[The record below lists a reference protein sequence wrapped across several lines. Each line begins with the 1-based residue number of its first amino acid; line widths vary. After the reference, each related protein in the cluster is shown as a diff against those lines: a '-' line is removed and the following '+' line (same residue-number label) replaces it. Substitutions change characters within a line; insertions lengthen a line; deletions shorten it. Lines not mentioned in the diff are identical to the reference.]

1 MEPPNTRATR
11 TPGSKEP
18 EAHDLRRLDRK
29 GTTDTQEV
37 SPGFTKS
44 DEQRSDRAD
53 PLPHVALPQGGGAIR
68 GIGEKF
74 SVNAATGTSGL
85 SIPLTPSPGRSGFT
99 PQLELNYDSGSGN
112 GPFGFGWKLSLASI
126 TRKTDKGLPQYRDA
140 DESDVFILAGSED
153 LVPILNASGER
164 VHTLRTVCGVNYDI
178 HTYRPRIEGL
188 FSRIERWVNMATGI
202 SHWRTISTSN
212 VTTLYGYDNS
222 SSIADPAAPS
232 KVFEWMICRSWDDK
246 GNVATYSYVA
256 EDSQGIDPRQA
267 HEANRT
273 DSVRATQRYLSLVG
287 YGSMRPYLPVWNEND
302 QETPLPAE
310 WLFKVAFDYGDH
322 APNAP
327 ATERGPGWP
336 VRPDPFSFYRSTFEI
351 RTYRRVQRILYF
363 NNFPQEVTMGTD
375 CLVRSTD
382 FVYSDQQTPLDPH
395 NTIYTVLVSAT
406 QAGYRRSGTTYSS
419 RSLPP
424 LELEYTVP
432 QIQSR
437 VVTADPQSLANLPE
451 GMDGTRFQWVD
462 LDGEGISGI
471 LADWGDGWGYK
482 PNLSAANRASL
493 SDGSFETA
501 VEFGPLETVAL
512 LPSRS
517 NTAAQHFMD
526 LSGGGRLDL
535 VDFSRPAPGFFER
548 AADEDWEPFQRFD
561 SWPDIDWSDP
571 NLRFVDLTGDGLAD
585 VFITEDGVYTLY
597 PSLGEAGYGEALLT
611 RTPWDEDQGPKVV
624 MADGTETM
632 FLADMSGD
640 GLSDIVRVRNGE
652 VSYWPNLGYGRF
664 GARVSMDRAP
674 RFIDEER
681 FDPQRV
687 RLADIDGSGSAD
699 LLYIGGDGVHVCFNQ
714 SGNAWSEQTVIAV
727 FPTADKLSNVQVV
740 DLLGSGTACLVWS
753 SPLPW
758 EAGAALRYVDL
769 MGGLKPHLLK
779 LVRNNL
785 GAETR
790 VTYAPSTQFYLAD
803 KITGR
808 PWVTRL
814 PFPVQVVERV
824 EIYDWIGRNRLVTRY
839 AYHHGY
845 FDGYEREF
853 RGFGRVDQWDTE
865 EYRTDVSFPEGE
877 AVNWNAESWTPPMLT
892 RTWYHTGA
900 FEQAQAVSQQYA
912 SEYWIEPAQR
922 GVQPAATLLPDTV
935 IPTGVNPFEMQEA
948 YRSLKGQM
956 IRSEVYTQDGSPVEL
971 NPYSVT
977 EQNFTIEFLQPIGV
991 NQHAVFYAHTRESI
1005 SFHYERNPAD
1015 PRVAHELTL
1024 EVDSFGNV
1032 LRSVSVGY
1040 PRRAGYAPPEP
1051 TLTAAIQGMLAY
1063 DQGRLHVL
1071 STRNQFTNAIDEADA
1086 YRKPMPAATLVA
1098 ELTGVAPSAN
1108 ASGVTNLF
1116 GFDELSGLWQTV
1128 WDGTHDIPYESIPA
1142 SDVDGAGTPATA
1154 PTRRVVHQSRTLYR
1168 SDHLTALLPLGQLES
1183 LALPGDA
1190 YRAALTPGMLTNIFG
1205 ATVTSATLSEGAY
1218 VQLPGETAW
1227 WLPTGQVRYS
1237 SGDADP
1243 PATELAAA
1251 QANFFLPRRAI
1262 DSFGFITRADYDAY
1276 DLLTTTFTDALGNVT
1291 SAAND
1296 YRVLA
1301 PSQVTDP
1308 NGNRSQVAFDILGM
1322 VAGTAVMGKTTENLG
1337 DSLTGFVAD
1346 LDDATIVA
1354 TVTNPLAAPAAIL
1367 TNATTRIV
1375 YDISAFYR
1383 TGSSAP
1389 TVYTLARETHVSD
1402 LAGQLTRYQHGFAYS
1417 DGFARVIQSKGLAAP
1432 GPLTDGGPVVTPR
1445 WTGSGWTIF
1454 NNKGKPVRKYEPFF
1468 SATNAFEFAAI
1479 SGVSSVLFYDAAGRQ
1494 VAVLHPDNTWEKTGF
1509 SGWRQDAWDGNDTVL
1524 ISDPRTDPDVGD
1536 HFERLLGN
1544 ALFVSWHDLRIGG
1557 AYGATAADQAA
1568 QKDAAQKTE
1577 AHARTPGVQHF
1588 DALGRACLKI
1598 ADNGGGNRYPS
1609 RLAMDCEGKTLAQFD
1624 PLGRRLIE
1632 NVFRSPQYVAGTDM
1646 AGRDV
1651 YHNSMDGGAR
1661 RTFINAISNP
1671 IRSWDARGNAFRN
1684 LYDAGHRPT
1693 HRYVSTNGA
1702 PEILLERLVY
1712 GEGLAASN
1720 LCGRLFRQY
1729 DTGGA
1734 VYHEQYDYKGNLTS
1748 SARQLAIQYHQSV
1761 GWTPLANL
1769 TGGAALDAAAGPLLV
1784 TADRFESSSRFDAL
1798 NRAIQVVTPHS
1809 GAMSPNV
1816 IQPSFNEANQLD
1828 AMDVWLQ
1835 QAAAPAALLNPSTA
1849 GLHAITGIDYNA
1861 RGQRIG
1867 ITLGNQTAIQYAY
1880 DEQTFRLTN
1889 LITNRPNTFAANQQT
1904 VQNLAYY
1911 YDPVGNITR
1920 LGDTADTQNVIYF
1933 KNQRV
1938 DPTGDYTYDPLYRLI
1953 RATGREHLGQNAGAL
1968 LAPQQ
1973 VTNDD
1978 SFRIGLPQPGDG
1990 TAMGNYAENY
2000 AYDLAGNLLSMAHQV
2015 SSGAWTRTYAY
2026 KEPSQIV
2033 AAETSDRLSATS
2045 LPGDPA
2051 GGPYSAAYKY
2061 DAHGNMIQ
2069 MPHLPALAWDEQDR
2083 LRSTTRQVVNDGT
2096 PVTTYYVYDADGQR
2110 ISKTTDGQ
2118 AASEQAAA
2126 RKSQRVCLGAVEVYR
2141 EFAADGVTVTLQRE
2155 TLHVMDDAR
2164 RVVMVETRTAGADA
2178 GLAQLIRY
2186 QFTNHLESAALEL
2199 DDQSQIISYEEYF
2212 PFGSTSYQAV
2222 RNQTDT
2228 PKRYRFTGRERD
2240 TESDLYYHGARYYAP
2255 WLGRWT
2261 ACDPIGVQGGS
2272 NLYAYANNTPTKFVD
2287 STGRQPTNS
2296 IDDLLTF
2303 IHAQAGFEAGRVR
2316 PPTFNARSASPFG
2329 TAAHGRAT
2337 SVVNEVKQLGFK
2349 GAERIYS
2356 EVRVQNGIVRQI
2368 GGTPGGP
2375 KGAHN
2380 IDILVT
2386 KPGESL
2392 NVGESISGGK
2402 ASLIGDLKYGGGTIN
2417 PKYAVHGSPL
2427 ETITGKTQA
2436 SATIVSDAA
2445 KGANVG
2451 ADVEKTASTL
2461 SKVAG
2466 ATEGL
2471 EVAGKAGSA
2480 EKLLA
2485 AASKLT
2491 KAAAPVAK
2499 ALKPLAPAL
2508 KVAGRAA
2515 GVLGVATSAVELA
2528 TAKNTEQ
2535 RVDAGIGLV
2544 GNALLASENPV
2555 LMAGGAGVLTG
2566 QYLEHKLN
2574 VSDVASG
2581 WGISA
2586 QEALKSHGVGE
2597 DTSFVLGGVVT
2608 VASTPAALAVAAYK
2622 KVASLW

>member
-18 EAHDLRRLDRK
+18 EPRDLRRSVRK
-29 GTTDTQEV
+29 DTTDTQEPV
-37 SPGFTKS
+37 SRGFTEA
-44 DEQRSDRAD
+44 DEQRSDHAN

-74 SVNAATGTSGL
+74 SVNPATGTSGL
-85 SIPLTPSPGRSGFT
+85 SLPLTPSPGRSGST

-112 GPFGFGWKLSLASI
+112 GPFGFGWKLSLPSI

-153 LVPILNASGER
+153 LVPILDANGER
-164 VHTLRTVCGVNYDI
+164 VHALRTVCGVNYDI
-178 HTYRPRIEGL
+178 HSYRPRIEGL
-188 FSRIERWVNMATGI
+188 FSRIQRWVNVATGI

-212 VTTLYGYDNS
+212 VTTLYGYDSS

-232 KVFEWMICRSWDDK
+232 KVFSWMICRSWDDR

-256 EDSQGIDPRQA
+256 EDSQGIVLRQA

-273 DSVRATQRYLSLVG
+273 DRVRATERYLSLVC
-287 YGSMRPYLPVWNEND
+287 YGNTKTYLPVWSENG

-310 WLFKVAFDYGDH
+310 WLFKVAFDYGDR

-327 ATERGPGWP
+327 TPERGPGWP
-336 VRPDPFSFYRSTFEI
+336 VRPDPFSSYRSTFEI

-363 NNFPQEVTMGTD
+363 NNFPQEATVGAD

-382 FVYSDQQTPLDPH
+382 FVYSDQQSPLDPH
-395 NTIYTVLVSAT
+395 NPIYTLLISVT
-406 QAGYRRSGTTYSS
+406 QTGYRRSGTTYIG

-424 LELEYTVP
+424 IELEYTAP
-432 QIQSR
+432 QIQSA
-437 VVTADPQSLANLPE
+437 VMTADPKSLANLPE
-451 GMDGTRFQWVD
+451 GMDGTRFQWLD

-471 LADWGDGWGYK
+471 LADWGGGWGYK

-493 SDGSFETA
+493 PNGSFETT
-501 VEFGPLETVAL
+501 VEFGPLETVAQ

-548 AADEDWEPFQRFD
+548 TADEDWEPFQRFD

-652 VSYWPNLGYGRF
+652 VSYWPNVGYGRF

-785 GAETR
+785 GTETR

-803 KITGR
+803 KIAGT

-865 EYRTDVSFPEGE
+865 EYRTDTSFPDGE

-912 SEYWIEPAQR
+912 SEYWIEPAPR
-922 GVQPAATLLPDTV
+922 DVQPTPMLLPDTV
-935 IPTGVNPFEMQEA
+935 IPAGVNPFEMQEA

-956 IRSEVYTQDGSPVEL
+956 IRSEVYAQDRSPLEG

-977 EQNFTIEFLQPIGV
+977 EQNFTIEFLQSIGV
-991 NQHAVFYAHTRESI
+991 NQHAVFYAHPRESI

-1063 DQGRLHVL
+1063 DQGRLHIL

-1116 GFDELSGLWQTV
+1116 GFDELSALWQTV

-1142 SDVDGAGTPATA
+1142 SDVDGAGMPATA

-1237 SGDADP
+1237 SGDGDP

-1251 QANFFLPRRAI
+1251 QVNFFLPRRAI

-1276 DLLTTTFTDALGNVT
+1276 DLLTTTFTDAVGNVT
-1291 SAAND
+1291 SATND

-1337 DSLTGFVAD
+1337 DSLTGFDAD

-1354 TVTNPLAAPAAIL
+1354 NVTNPLAAPAAIL

-1402 LAGQLTRYQHGFAYS
+1402 LAGQLTRYQYGFAYS

-1577 AHARTPGVQHF
+1577 AHARTPSVQHF
-1588 DALGRACLKI
+1588 DALGRACLKT

-1609 RLAMDCEGKTLAQFD
+1609 RLALDCEGKTLALFD

-1632 NVFRSPQYVAGTDM
+1632 KVFRSPQYVAGTDM
-1646 AGRDV
+1646 VGRDV

-1661 RTFINAISNP
+1661 RTLVNAASNP
-1671 IRSWDARGNAFRN
+1671 IRSWDARGNAFRI
-1684 LYDAGHRPT
+1684 LYDPGHRPT
-1693 HRYVSTNGA
+1693 HQYVSTNGP

-1734 VYHEQYDYKGNLTS
+1734 VYHEQYDYKGNLTA
-1748 SARQLAIQYHQSV
+1748 SARQLAIQYHQSLD
-1761 GWTPLANL
+1761 WTPLANL
-1769 TGGAALDAAAGPLLV
+1769 TEGAALDAAAASLLV
-1784 TADRFESSSRFDAL
+1784 TADRFETSSRFDAL
-1798 NRAIQVVTPHS
+1798 NRAIQLVTPHS
-1809 GAMSPNV
+1809 GAMGANV
-1816 IQPSFNEANQLD
+1816 IQPFFNEANQLD

-1835 QAAAPAALLNPSTA
+1835 QATAPAALLNPSAA

-1861 RGQRIG
+1861 RGQRID
-1867 ITLGNQTAIQYAY
+1867 ITLGNQTVIQHAY
-1880 DEQTFRLTN
+1880 DPETFRLTN
-1889 LITNRPNTFAANQQT
+1889 LVTNRPSTFAANQQT

-1920 LGDTADTQNVIYF
+1920 LADTADTQNVIYF

-2000 AYDLAGNLLSMAHQV
+2000 AYDPAGNLLSMAHQV
-2015 SSGAWTRTYAY
+2015 SSGAWTRTYVY
-2026 KEPSQIV
+2026 KEPSQI

-2083 LRSTTRQVVNDGT
+2083 LRSTTRQVVTNGT
-2096 PVTTYYVYDADGQR
+2096 PVTTFYVYDADGQR

-2118 AASEQAAA
+2118 AAAGQTAA
-2126 RKSQRVCLGAVEVYR
+2126 RKSQRIYLGAVEVYR

-2164 RVVMVETRTAGADA
+2164 RVAIVETRTAGADA

-2212 PFGSTSYQAV
+2212 PYGSTSYQAV

-2228 PKRYRFTGRERD
+2228 PKRYRFTGKERD
-2240 TESDLYYHGARYYAP
+2240 TENDLYYHGARYYAP
-2255 WLGRWT
+2255 WLGKWI
-2261 ACDPIGVQGGS
+2261 ACDPIGLRGGS
-2272 NLYAYANNTPTKFVD
+2272 NLYAYVNNNPIKLTD
-2287 STGRQPTNS
+2287 RDGRQPQLMGVWQYGQK
-2296 IDDLLTF
+2296 I
-2303 IHAQAGFEAGRVR
+2303 
-2316 PPTFNARSASPFG
+2316 
-2329 TAAHGRAT
+2329 
-2337 SVVNEVKQLGFK
+2337 VN
-2349 GAERIYS
+2349 R
-2356 EVRVQNGIVRQI
+2356 
-2368 GGTPGGP
+2368 
-2375 KGAHN
+2375 
-2380 IDILVT
+2380 
-2386 KPGESL
+2386 
-2392 NVGESISGGK
+2392 
-2402 ASLIGDLKYGGGTIN
+2402 ASLGRNVQLDHPIQVALRTAQRTSPTGAAYYSRAISKAEGEVTV
-2417 PKYAVHGSPL
+2417 AV
-2427 ETITGKTQA
+2427 ETGKGLFHTEVGKLQAAIRQQVLTGVIRSESDLVAATQA
-2436 SATIVSDAA
+2436 AY
-2445 KGANVG
+2445 
-2451 ADVEKTASTL
+2451 L
-2461 SKVAG
+2461 QAG
-2466 ATEGL
+2466 ATTNTAVNVLARDTAILSNQATIHTTLQNTINEL
-2471 EVAGKAGSA
+2471 KALPQAPTTLSEANIEAAFADLTKVAKVEETLATTTKAAGKA

-2485 AASKLT
+2485 AASKVT
-2491 KAAAPVAK
+2491 KAVAPVAK

-2508 KVAGRAA
+2508 KVAGKAA
-2515 GVLGVATSAVELA
+2515 GVLSVATSAVELA

-2535 RVDAGIGLV
+2535 RVDAGIGLA
-2544 GNALLASENPV
+2544 GNALLASDNPV

-2574 VSDVASG
+2574 VSEVASG